1 MVYSRPFQ
9 NLRPR
14 LRACARDFTSK
25 NSKPETLSAE
35 NFEVMVLIKL
45 KKMTQNAEMEVSTV
59 KAYHEYTAFSCFTAF

>member
-14 LRACARDFTSK
+14 LRACVRDFTSK

-35 NFEVMVLIKL
+35 NFEVMVQI
-45 KKMTQNAEMEVSTV
+45 KKMIQNAEMEVSTV
-59 KAYHEYTAFSCFTAF
+59 KAYHEYTALSCFTAF